1 MRQHGM
7 KFEEE
12 TNLTVEQCEEL
23 ATAIAEEAALL
34 SPGSKKEELL
44 KLAQSYR
51 DLAKLKGLVARKLN

>member
-1 MRQHGM
+1 M

-12 TNLTVEQCEEL
+12 ASANLTVEQCEEL

-34 SPGSKKEELL
+34 SPGSKKEALL

-51 DLAKLKGLVARKLN
+51 DLATMKDLIVRKLN